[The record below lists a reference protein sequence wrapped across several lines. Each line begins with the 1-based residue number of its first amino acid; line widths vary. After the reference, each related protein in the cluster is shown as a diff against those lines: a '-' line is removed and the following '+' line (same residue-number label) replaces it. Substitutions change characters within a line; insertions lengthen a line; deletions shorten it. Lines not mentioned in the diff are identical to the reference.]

1 MNEILST
8 QCWRC
13 RAHIEFSPVMRGQR
27 VKCPS
32 CGTKQAMPLGL
43 EKSSLHLYQP
53 PSQSYAQLLF
63 SYNGRISRRT
73 LWLKFQLPLG
83 GMAIL
88 ATILDE
94 MGLYNESGNINI
106 LFGLIHLLFGLF
118 ALAFLYP
125 YIAALIKRCHD
136 RNHSGLFLLIF
147 LIPLLNIWPWIE
159 LYFLKGTSGRN
170 EYGEEPVS

>member
-1 MNEILST
+1 
-8 QCWRC
+8 
-13 RAHIEFSPVMRGQR
+13 
-27 VKCPS
+27 
-32 CGTKQAMPLGL
+32 MPPL
-43 EKSSLHLYQP
+43 

-63 SYNGRISRRT
+63 SCNGRISRKT

-83 GMAIL
+83 GMGVL

-94 MGLYNESGNINI
+94 VGLYNESGEINL
-106 LFGLIHLLFGLF
+106 LFGLIHLLFGLL

-136 RNHSGLFLLIF
+136 RNHSGLFLLIG
-147 LIPLLNIWPWIE
+147 LIPFLNIWPYIE

-170 EYGEEPVS
+170 QYGEDPLS